1 MASAQ
6 SIILH
11 HYQTSPFSEKVRLA
25 LRMKNLAW
33 ASVEIPNMMPK
44 PLLMPLTGG
53 YRKTPVMQ
61 IGADIFLDSAMIIR
75 ALEERFEIPQLDL
88 PGHEGLSNVV
98 GYGLTENGSRPAS
111 PSFSA
116 RSAIR
121 CRKPSRKTA
130 NSFQAA
136 HSIPMP

>member
-44 PLLMPLTGG
+44 PLLMPL
-53 YRKTPVMQ
+53 RRL
-61 IGADIFLDSAMIIR
+61 IRSSIRRRLDSR
-75 ALEERFEIPQLDL
+75 LES
-88 PGHEGLSNVV
+88 EGLALPS
-98 GYGLTENGSRPAS
+98 LKGSP
-111 PSFSA
+111 
-116 RSAIR
+116 
-121 CRKPSRKTA
+121 
-130 NSFQAA
+130 
-136 HSIPMP
+136 